1 MSQYQF
7 KEDFLWGASAAAFQI
22 EGAWDEDGKGESIRD
37 RYCHHPG
44 NVANG
49 DKGDVA
55 CDHYHRY
62 REDIALMKELGIQ
75 VQRLSISWPRIFPRG
90 VGEINQ
96 KGLAFY
102 QNVIDCMLENGIQPF
117 VVLYHWDLPQK
128 LQDTGGWANR
138 ETASLFAEYAG
149 RVFEALGN
157 RVRYWATILEPQ
169 VIAYN
174 GNWMGN
180 MAPGIRDFS
189 TALQVSHNLLRG
201 HGMAVKRFREMGMT
215 GEIGI
220 INYFPTAYPATE
232 AEEDRRATVR
242 HDGVW
247 TRWFLDPVFKG
258 CYPEDMW
265 QWHKE
270 KGVVL
275 PEICPGDME
284 VISQKID
291 FLGINY
297 YYSDFVK
304 AGTDIWPTMASLAK
318 PPVEQFTQMGWPV
331 YPNGFYDALMRVQR
345 DYGIKMI
352 VTENGGAFHDVVN
365 WKGEV
370 DDDARVSYLH
380 DHLIQLHRAIQD
392 GAEVRGYLVWSIMDN
407 FEWAFGYEK
416 RFGIVYI
423 DYLTQKRIVKKSG
436 RWYSEVIRSGGVKEE
451 LW

>member
-1 MSQYQF
+1 MRRYPF

-22 EGAWDEDGKGESIRD
+22 EGAWDEDGKGESIWD
-37 RYCHHPG
+37 RYCHNPG

-49 DKGDVA
+49 DTGDVA

-90 VGEINQ
+90 TGKINQ

-102 QNVIDCMLENGIQPF
+102 RDVIDCMLENGIQPF

-128 LQDTGGWANR
+128 LQDAGGWANR
-138 ETASLFAEYAG
+138 ETASWFADYAQ
-149 RVFEALGN
+149 VMFEALRGK
-157 RVRYWATILEPQ
+157 VRFWATILEPQ

-180 MAPGIRDFS
+180 MAPGIKDFS
-189 TALQVSHNLLRG
+189 TALQVAHNLLRG
-201 HGMAVKRFREMGMT
+201 HGLAVKRFREMGMT

-232 AEEDRRATVR
+232 AEDRKAAVR
-242 HDGVW
+242 HDGAW
-247 TRWFLDPVFKG
+247 TRWFLDPVVKG
-258 CYPEDMW
+258 RYPEDMW
-265 QWHKE
+265 RWYQE
-270 KGVVL
+270 QGVVL
-275 PEICPGDME
+275 PELCPGDRE

-291 FLGINY
+291 FLGVNY

-304 AGTDIWPTMASLAK
+304 AGTDIWPTMVSLAK

-331 YPNGFYDALMRVQR
+331 YPEGFYDALMRVQR

-370 DDDARVSYLH
+370 NDDARVNYLH

-392 GAEVRGYLVWSIMDN
+392 GADVRGYLVWSIMDN

-423 DYLTQKRIVKKSG
+423 DYPTQKRIVKESG
-436 RWYSEVIRSGGVKEE
+436 RWYGKVIRSRGTKEE

>member
-1 MSQYQF
+1 MRRYPF

-22 EGAWDEDGKGESIRD
+22 EGAWDEDGKGESIWD
-37 RYCHHPG
+37 RYCHNPG

-49 DKGDVA
+49 DTGDVA

-90 VGEINQ
+90 TGKINQ

-102 QNVIDCMLENGIQPF
+102 RNVIDCMLENGIQPF

-128 LQDTGGWANR
+128 LQDAGGWANR
-138 ETASLFAEYAG
+138 ETASWFADYAQ
-149 RVFEALGN
+149 VMFEALRGK
-157 RVRYWATILEPQ
+157 VCFWATILEPQ

-180 MAPGIRDFS
+180 MAPGIKDFS
-189 TALQVSHNLLRG
+189 TALKVAHNLLRG
-201 HGMAVKRFREMGMT
+201 HGLTVKRFREMGMT

-232 AEEDRRATVR
+232 AEEDRKAAAR
-242 HDGVW
+242 HDGAW
-247 TRWFLDPVFKG
+247 TRWFLDPVVKG
-258 CYPEDMW
+258 RYPEDMW
-265 QWHKE
+265 RWYQE
-270 KGVVL
+270 QGVVL
-275 PEICPGDME
+275 PELCPGDRE

-291 FLGINY
+291 FLGVNY

-304 AGTDIWPTMASLAK
+304 AGTDIWPTMVSLAK

-331 YPNGFYDALMRVQR
+331 YPKGFYDALMRVQR

-370 DDDARVSYLH
+370 NDDARVNYLH

-392 GAEVRGYLVWSIMDN
+392 GADVRGYLVWSIMDN

-423 DYLTQKRIVKKSG
+423 DYPTQKRIVKESG
-436 RWYSEVIRSGGVKEE
+436 RWYGEVIRSRGTKEE

>member
-22 EGAWDEDGKGESIRD
+22 EGAWNEDGKGESIWD

-49 DKGDVA
+49 DTGDVA

-90 VGEINQ
+90 TGEINQ

-102 QNVIDCMLENGIQPF
+102 QSVIDCMLENGIQPC

-149 RVFEALGN
+149 AMFEALGN

-169 VIAYN
+169 VVAYN

-189 TALQVSHNLLRG
+189 TALQVTHNLLQG

-232 AEEDRRATVR
+232 AEEDRRAAVR

-247 TRWFLDPVFKG
+247 TRWFLDPVLKG
-258 CYPEDMW
+258 RYPEDMR
-265 QWHKE
+265 QWYE
-270 KGVVL
+270 AKGVVL

-284 VISQKID
+284 IISQKID
-291 FLGINY
+291 FLGVNY

-304 AGTDIWPTMASLAK
+304 AGTDIWPTMASLVK

-331 YPNGFYDALMRVQR
+331 CPNGFYDALMRVQR

-370 DDDARVSYLH
+370 DDDARVNYLH

-392 GAEVRGYLVWSIMDN
+392 GADVRGYLVWSIMDN

-423 DYLTQKRIVKKSG
+423 DYLTQKRTVKKSG
-436 RWYSEVIRSGGVKEE
+436 RWYSEVILSGGAKEE